1 MLVLVQMV
9 FPNQWVICHEVQALS
24 AAVFCNW
31 RNALASIW
39 VLQNHDVYVGSSVL
53 CTLIPTHWISCDLF
67 RIPIKGWWDGH
78 CSYSLNAWICHIRK
92 QWECSDGRSCTSAL
106 VFFNTPMSFL
116 CCLFL
121 KLLPKVS
128 KLLGFKRMWKRICE
142 ERLVGR
148 FMKTWKKLKVSQ
160 ISKTV
165 VCYVKKN
172 IEIN

>member
-1 MLVLVQMV
+1 MH
-9 FPNQWVICHEVQALS
+9 FCLS
-24 AAVFCNW
+24 F
-31 RNALASIW
+31 
-39 VLQNHDVYVGSSVL
+39 
-53 CTLIPTHWISCDLF
+53 
-67 RIPIKGWWDGH
+67 
-78 CSYSLNAWICHIRK
+78 
-92 QWECSDGRSCTSAL
+92 
-106 VFFNTPMSFL
+106 FFNTPMSFL

-148 FMKTWKKLKVSQ
+148 FMVSQ